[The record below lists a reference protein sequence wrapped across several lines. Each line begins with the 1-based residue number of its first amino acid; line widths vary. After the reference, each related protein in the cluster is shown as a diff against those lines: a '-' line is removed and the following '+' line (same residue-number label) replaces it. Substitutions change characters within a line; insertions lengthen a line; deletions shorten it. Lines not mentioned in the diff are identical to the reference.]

1 MISDVGC
8 VVIGR
13 NEGDRLRRCLMSLVG
28 RAAEVVYVDS
38 GSTDASVALAHVL
51 GVTVVELDMA
61 IPFTAARGRNEG
73 FRALQGRSPSLCYIQ
88 FVDGDCEVLPG
99 WLDAARE
106 FLESHPE
113 AAVVCGRRRER
124 YPEQSIYN
132 RLCDME
138 WDTPLGEAKA
148 CGGDAMIRAAALVAV
163 GGYRSDLI
171 AGEEPELCV
180 RLRRAGWKVWRIDHD
195 MALHDAAMTRFGQ
208 WWKRSVRSGH
218 AFAEGAYLHGAS
230 SERHWVRESRRAW
243 VWGGIMPLLIL
254 LGVPM
259 LGWGALALSFLY
271 PLQVVRLALQG
282 KGSLSLRDRWLRAV
296 FLVLSKFPELAGQV
310 RYRVSRL
317 QLAKVE
323 LIEYK

>member
-8 VVIGR
+8 VIIGR
-13 NEGDRLRRCLMSLVG
+13 NEGDRLRACLASLVG
-28 RAAEVVYVDS
+28 QTAAVVYVDS
-38 GSTDASVALAHVL
+38 GSTDGSVALARGL

-73 FRALQGRSPSLCYIQ
+73 FRALQGRLPSLRYIQ

-99 WLDAARE
+99 WLDAARD

-113 AAVVCGRRRER
+113 VAVACGRRRER
-124 YPEQSIYN
+124 YPEHSIYN

-148 CGGDAMIRAAALVAV
+148 CGGDAMIRTAALVEV

-180 RLRRAGWKVWRIDHD
+180 RLRLAGWKVWRIDHD
-195 MALHDAAMTRFGQ
+195 MTLHDAGMTRFGQ

-230 SERHWVRESRRAW
+230 AERHWVRESLRAW
-243 VWGGIMPLLIL
+243 LWGGVIPVLIL
-254 LGVPM
+254 LGVPIF
-259 LGWGALALSFLY
+259 GWGALALSFLY
-271 PLQVVRLALQG
+271 PLQVLRLGLMG
-282 KGSLSLRDRWLRAV
+282 TGSSKDNWLKAI
-296 FLVLSKFPELAGQV
+296 FLVLSKFPEFFGQAKFW
-310 RYRVSRL
+310 VSKLLSSRIN
-317 QLAKVE
+317 

>member
-8 VVIGR
+8 VIIGR
-13 NEGDRLRRCLMSLVG
+13 NEGDRLRACLTSLVG
-28 RAAEVVYVDS
+28 KAAAMVYVDS
-38 GSTDASVALAHVL
+38 GSTDGSVALARGL

-73 FRALQGRSPSLCYIQ
+73 FRALQGRLPSLRYIQ
-88 FVDGDCEVLPG
+88 FVDGDCEMLPG
-99 WLDAARE
+99 WLDEARE

-113 AAVVCGRRRER
+113 VAVACGRRRER
-124 YPEQSIYN
+124 YPEHSIYN
-132 RLCDME
+132 KLCDME

-148 CGGDAMIRAAALVAV
+148 CGGDAMIRAAALLEV

-180 RLRRAGWKVWRIDHD
+180 RLRLAGWKVWRIDRD
-195 MALHDAAMTRFGQ
+195 MTLHDAAMMRFGQ

-243 VWGGIMPLLIL
+243 VWGGIIPLLIL

>member
-8 VVIGR
+8 VIIGR
-13 NEGDRLRRCLMSLVG
+13 NEGDRLRACLESLVG
-28 RAAEVVYVDS
+28 KTAAMVYVDS
-38 GSTDASVALAHVL
+38 GSTDDSVALARGL

-73 FRALQGRSPSLCYIQ
+73 SRVLQGRLPSLRYIQ
-88 FVDGDCEVLPG
+88 FVDGDCEILPG
-99 WLDAARE
+99 WLDEARE
-106 FLESHPE
+106 FLESRPE
-113 AAVVCGRRRER
+113 VAVACGRRRER
-124 YPEQSIYN
+124 YPEHSIYN
-132 RLCDME
+132 KLCDME

-148 CGGDAMIRAAALVAV
+148 CGGDAMIRAAALLEV
-163 GGYRSDLI
+163 GGYRNDLI

-180 RLRRAGWKVWRIDHD
+180 RLRLAGWKVWRIDRD
-195 MALHDAAMTRFGQ
+195 MTLHDAAMMRFGQ

-243 VWGGIMPLLIL
+243 VWGGVIPLLIL

-271 PLQVVRLALQG
+271 PLQALRLALQG
-282 KGSLSLRDRWLRAV
+282 KSSLSLRDRWLRAV
-296 FLVLSKFPELAGQV
+296 FLVLSKFPEFAGQV

>member
-1 MISDVGC
+1 M
-8 VVIGR
+8 
-13 NEGDRLRRCLMSLVG
+13 
-28 RAAEVVYVDS
+28 
-38 GSTDASVALAHVL
+38 T
-51 GVTVVELDMA
+51 

-73 FRALQGRSPSLCYIQ
+73 FHALQGGLPSLRYIQ

-99 WLDAARE
+99 WLDVARE

-113 AAVVCGRRRER
+113 AAVACGRRRER

-148 CGGDAMIRAAALVAV
+148 CGGDAMIRAAALLEV
-163 GGYRSDLI
+163 GCYRSDLI

-180 RLRRAGWKVWRIDHD
+180 RLRRAGWKVWRIDRD
-195 MALHDAAMTRFGQ
+195 MTLHDAAMMRFGQ

-243 VWGGIMPLLIL
+243 VWGGVIPLLIL

>member
-8 VVIGR
+8 VIIGR
-13 NEGDRLRRCLMSLVG
+13 NEGDRLRPCLTSLVG
-28 RAAEVVYVDS
+28 QVAAMVYVDS
-38 GSTDASVALAHVL
+38 GSTDGSVALARGL

-73 FRALQGRSPSLCYIQ
+73 FRVLQGRLPSLRYIQ

-99 WLDAARE
+99 WLDEARE

-113 AAVVCGRRRER
+113 VAVACGRRRER
-124 YPEQSIYN
+124 YPEHSIYN
-132 RLCDME
+132 KLCDME

-148 CGGDAMIRAAALVAV
+148 CGGDAMIRAGALLEV
-163 GGYRSDLI
+163 GGYRNDLI

-180 RLRRAGWKVWRIDHD
+180 RLRLAGWKVWRIDRD
-195 MALHDAAMTRFGQ
+195 MTLHDAAMTRFGQ
-208 WWKRSVRSGH
+208 WWKRSLRSGH

-243 VWGGIMPLLIL
+243 VWGGVIPLLIL

-317 QLAKVE
+317 QLAKVK

>member
-8 VVIGR
+8 VIIGR
-13 NEGDRLRRCLMSLVG
+13 NEGDRLRACLTSLVG
-28 RAAEVVYVDS
+28 KTAAMVYVDS
-38 GSTDASVALAHVL
+38 GSTDGSVALARGL
-51 GVTVVELDMA
+51 GVTVVELDMT

-73 FRALQGRSPSLCYIQ
+73 FHALQGGLPSLRYIQ

-113 AAVVCGRRRER
+113 AAVTCGRRRER

-148 CGGDAMIRAAALVAV
+148 CGGDAIIRAAALVAV
-163 GGYRSDLI
+163 GGYRNDLI

-195 MALHDAAMTRFGQ
+195 MTLHDAGMTRFGQ
-208 WWKRSVRSGH
+208 WWKRSLRSGH

-243 VWGGIMPLLIL
+243 VWGGVIPLLIL

-271 PLQVVRLALQG
+271 PLQVCVWHCRE
-282 KGSLSLRDRWLRAV
+282 R
-296 FLVLSKFPELAGQV
+296 V
-310 RYRVSRL
+310 RYL
-317 QLAKVE
+317 
-323 LIEYK
+323 

>member
-8 VVIGR
+8 VIIGR

-28 RAAEVVYVDS
+28 RVAAVVYVDS
-38 GSTDASVALAHVL
+38 GSTDASVALAHAL

-73 FRALQGRSPSLCYIQ
+73 FRALQYRLPLLPYIQ

-113 AAVVCGRRRER
+113 VAVACGRRRER
-124 YPEQSIYN
+124 YPEHSIYN

-148 CGGDAMIRAAALVAV
+148 CGGDAMIRAAALVGA

-171 AGEEPELCV
+171 AGEEPELCI
-180 RLRRAGWKVWRIDHD
+180 RLRLAGWKVWRIDHD
-195 MALHDAAMTRFGQ
+195 MTLHDAAMTRFGQ

-230 SERHWVRESRRAW
+230 SERHWVRESLRAW
-243 VWGGIMPLLIL
+243 LWGGVMPVLIL
-254 LGVPM
+254 LGVP
-259 LGWGALALSFLY
+259 LFGWGALAPSALY
-271 PLQVVRLALQG
+271 PLQMLRLALQG
-282 KGSLSLRDRWLRAV
+282 AGSLSLRDSWLRAV
-296 FLVLSKFPELAGQV
+296 FVLLGKFPEFEGQV
-310 RYRVSRL
+310 RYWVSRL
-317 QLAKVE
+317 RPTKVD

>member
-8 VVIGR
+8 VIIGR
-13 NEGDRLRRCLMSLVG
+13 NEGDRLRACLTSLVG
-28 RAAEVVYVDS
+28 KTAAMVYVDS
-38 GSTDASVALAHVL
+38 GSTDGSVALARGL

-73 FRALQGRSPSLCYIQ
+73 SRVLQGRLPSLRYIQ
-88 FVDGDCEVLPG
+88 FVDGDCEILPG
-99 WLDAARE
+99 WLDEARE
-106 FLESHPE
+106 FLESRPE
-113 AAVVCGRRRER
+113 VAVACGRRRER
-124 YPEQSIYN
+124 YPEHSIYN
-132 RLCDME
+132 KLCDME

-148 CGGDAMIRAAALVAV
+148 CGGDAMIRAEALLEV
-163 GGYRSDLI
+163 GGYRNDLI

-180 RLRRAGWKVWRIDHD
+180 RLRLAGWKIWRIDRD
-195 MALHDAAMTRFGQ
+195 MTLHDAAMMRFGQ

-218 AFAEGAYLHGAS
+218 AFAEGAYLHGAIP
-230 SERHWVRESRRAW
+230 ERHWVRESRRAW
-243 VWGGIMPLLIL
+243 VWGGVIPLLML
-254 LGVPM
+254 FGVLM

-282 KGSLSLRDRWLRAV
+282 KGSLSLRDKWLRAV

-310 RYRVSRL
+310 RYRVSRM
-317 QLAKVE
+317 QLAKVK

>member
-8 VVIGR
+8 VIIGR

-28 RAAEVVYVDS
+28 QAAAVVYVDS
-38 GSTDASVALAHVL
+38 GSTDGSVALARGL
-51 GVTVVELDMA
+51 GVTVVELNMA

-73 FRALQGRSPSLCYIQ
+73 FRALQGRFPSLRYIQ
-88 FVDGDCEVLPG
+88 FVDGDCEMLPG
-99 WLDAARE
+99 WLDAARD
-106 FLESHPE
+106 FLESYPE
-113 AAVVCGRRRER
+113 VAVACGRRRER
-124 YPEQSIYN
+124 YPEHSIYN
-132 RLCDME
+132 KLCDME

-148 CGGDAMIRAAALVAV
+148 CGGDAMIRTAALVEV

-180 RLRRAGWKVWRIDHD
+180 RLRLAGWKVWRIDHD

-230 SERHWVRESRRAW
+230 AERHWVRESRRAW
-243 VWGGIMPLLIL
+243 VWGGVIPMLIL
-254 LGVPM
+254 LGVPIF
-259 LGWGALALSFLY
+259 GWGALALSLLY
-271 PLQVVRLALQG
+271 PLQVVRLGLMGKSSSKDNWLKAL
-282 KGSLSLRDRWLRAV
+282 
-296 FLVLSKFPELAGQV
+296 FLVLSKFPEFLGQANYWV
-310 RYRVSRL
+310 SKLRSLRVN
-317 QLAKVE
+317 

>member
-8 VVIGR
+8 VIIGR
-13 NEGDRLRRCLMSLVG
+13 NEGDRLRACLTSLVG
-28 RAAEVVYVDS
+28 KTAAMVYVDS
-38 GSTDASVALAHVL
+38 GSTDGSVALARGL
-51 GVTVVELDMA
+51 GVTVVELDMT

-73 FRALQGRSPSLCYIQ
+73 FHALQGGLPSLRYIQ

-99 WLDAARE
+99 WLDVARE

-113 AAVVCGRRRER
+113 AAVACGRRRER

-148 CGGDAMIRAAALVAV
+148 CGGDAMIRAAALLEV
-163 GGYRSDLI
+163 GCYRSDLI

-180 RLRRAGWKVWRIDHD
+180 RLRRAGWKVWRIDRD
-195 MALHDAAMTRFGQ
+195 MTLHDAAMMRFGQ

-243 VWGGIMPLLIL
+243 VWGGVIPLLIL

-282 KGSLSLRDRWLRAV
+282 KGSLSLRDRWLTAV

>member
-8 VVIGR
+8 VIIGR
-13 NEGDRLRRCLMSLVG
+13 NEGDRLRACLTSLVG
-28 RAAEVVYVDS
+28 KTAAMVYVDS
-38 GSTDASVALAHVL
+38 GSTDGSVALARGL

-73 FRALQGRSPSLCYIQ
+73 FRALQGRLPSLRYIQ

-99 WLDAARE
+99 WLDVARE

-113 AAVVCGRRRER
+113 VAVACGRRRER

-148 CGGDAMIRAAALVAV
+148 CGGDAMIRAAALLEV

-180 RLRRAGWKVWRIDHD
+180 RLRRAGWKVWRIDRD
-195 MALHDAAMTRFGQ
+195 MTLHDAAMTRFGQ

-243 VWGGIMPLLIL
+243 VWGGVIPLLIL

>member
-8 VVIGR
+8 VIIGR
-13 NEGDRLRRCLMSLVG
+13 NEGDRLRACLTSLVG
-28 RAAEVVYVDS
+28 KTAAMVYVDS
-38 GSTDASVALAHVL
+38 GSTDGSVALARGL
-51 GVTVVELDMA
+51 GVTVVELDMT

-73 FRALQGRSPSLCYIQ
+73 FHALQGGLPSLRYIQ

-99 WLDAARE
+99 WLDVARE

-113 AAVVCGRRRER
+113 AAVACGRRRER

-148 CGGDAMIRAAALVAV
+148 CGGDAMIRAAALLEV
-163 GGYRSDLI
+163 GCYRSDLI

-180 RLRRAGWKVWRIDHD
+180 RLRRAGWKVWRIDRD
-195 MALHDAAMTRFGQ
+195 MTLHDAAMMRFGQ